1 MANIDLTSIFKNN
14 NNVLKSRV
22 DSNIKLN
29 HNRGNRELYSDIKL
43 DLELSSKTNTEYNSN
58 IISYDIDIIKNEE
71 SVLNALKNILNT
83 RYCSRLLNPEMNF
96 DLRSYLFENLS
107 ESKAYFIGY
116 DISNTLPIYE
126 PRIRIKNISV
136 VVYHGDDTYG
146 VYITIYVPSLDKSLK
161 LSSILSNEGFSF

>member
-22 DSNIKLN
+22 DSDIKLN
-29 HNRGNRELYSDIKL
+29 HNRGNHELYSDIKL
-43 DLELSSKTNTEYNSN
+43 DLELSSKTNAEYNSN
-58 IISYDIDIIKNEE
+58 IISYDIDTIKNEE

-116 DISNTLPIYE
+116 DISNTLPFYE

-146 VYITIYVPSLDKSLK
+146 VYITIYVPSLNKSLK

>member
-14 NNVLKSRV
+14 NNTLKSRV
-22 DSNIKLN
+22 DSDIKLN
-29 HNRGNRELYSDIKL
+29 HNQGVQELYSDLKL
-43 DLELSSKTNTEYNSN
+43 DLTLSSKTNSEYNSD
-58 IISYDIDIIKNEE
+58 IINYDIEKITNEN
-71 SVLNALKNILNT
+71 SILNSLKNILNT

-116 DISNTLPIYE
+116 DISNILPFYE
-126 PRIRIKNISV
+126 PRIKIKNISV
-136 VVYHGDDTYG
+136 VVYYGDDTYG
-146 VYITIYVPSLDKSLK
+146 VYITIEVPSLNKSLK